1 MSDSV
6 SGADVEDVLASV
18 RRLIS
23 NDSRSLHAAPAASAS
38 ASADDGRLLL
48 TPALRVEGGSEA
60 PVMAAAPKAV
70 AGRRPDA
77 SAQADE
83 SLEQRIAELEAAVSR
98 SPGDWEPDGSEDQT
112 QHRPRRMIRSRDPD
126 APRQP
131 PLKLSRLAP
140 VDVPLDAGPVI
151 EDAFRL
157 EEDDDPDAIED
168 AEIVSTFPPAEV
180 DDDIDPSVDDDP
192 MDDERE
198 PQTAHRV
205 RELYGD
211 ELDDEVF
218 ADEALRLLVSALI
231 REELQGELGE
241 RITRNVRKL
250 VRREIQRALAARDLS

>member
-23 NDSRSLHAAPAASAS
+23 NDGRGTRVAPAKAASS
-38 ASADDGRLLL
+38 GDGRLLL
-48 TPALRVEGGSEA
+48 TPALRVEGSHV
-60 PVMAAAPKAV
+60 P
-70 AGRRPDA
+70 
-77 SAQADE
+77 QADAE
-83 SLEQRIAELEAAVSR
+83 PELTGTDDTVPATEVNNSLEQRIAELEAAVSR
-98 SPGDWEPDGSEDQT
+98 SPGDWEPDGSEDQA

-126 APRQP
+126 APHQP

-140 VDVPLDAGPVI
+140 VEMPLDAGPVI
-151 EDAFRL
+151 DDAFRL
-157 EEDDDPDAIED
+157 VEDDDPDAIED
-168 AEIVSTFPPAEV
+168 AEIVSTIPPAQAV
-180 DDDIDPSVDDDP
+180 DDADLHDDDEELA
-192 MDDERE
+192 DEERE
-198 PQTAHRV
+198 PRTARRV